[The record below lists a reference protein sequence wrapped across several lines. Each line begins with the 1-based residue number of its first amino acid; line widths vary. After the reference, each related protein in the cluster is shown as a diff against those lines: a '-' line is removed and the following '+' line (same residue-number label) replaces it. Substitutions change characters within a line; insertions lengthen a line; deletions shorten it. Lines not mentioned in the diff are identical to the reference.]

1 MLGVSEAM
9 PGGAPAGSAVDR
21 VAVRSD
27 CEQSGSAACDVCV
40 RCRASP
46 PVWARRER
54 EERARRACWCTW
66 SRAS

>member
-9 PGGAPAGSAVDR
+9 PGGAPSGSAVDR
-21 VAVRSD
+21 VAERSGS
-27 CEQSGSAACDVCV
+27 EQSGSAACDVCA

-54 EERARRACWCTW
+54 QWRARRASWCTW